1 MNKLSER
8 LIITLLF
15 IVTITAYG
23 IAAREDYNQAVIE
36 SIPDEAYVEI
46 IKKLGSDIGNNAI
59 VAEFEAN
66 KAYYEAL

>member
-8 LIITLLF
+8 LIISLLF
-15 IVTITAYG
+15 IATVTAYA

-36 SIPDEAYVEI
+36 SIPDEAYIEI
-46 IKKLGSDIGNNAI
+46 IKKLGSDAGNNAI

-66 KAYYEAL
+66 KEYYEAL